1 MRRIV
6 KIFFIIIVLAFV
18 FPVTTF
24 ASKINHGNSDL
35 NGIEENEFEQLIMKI
50 ENLKIIYPESSDEMI
65 LEMMDNY
72 YLKSEIIDIW
82 ISLTEAEKKLCIR
95 YPLAALKVNK
105 AKNIATS
112 QTEKWFG
119 INGLGDGSDA
129 FRHGMWNAECGDD
142 NGDW

>member
-1 MRRIV
+1 M
-6 KIFFIIIVLAFV
+6 
-18 FPVTTF
+18 
-24 ASKINHGNSDL
+24 
-35 NGIEENEFEQLIMKI
+35 IMKI

>member
-6 KIFFIIIVLAFV
+6 KIFFIIIVLALV

-72 YLKSEIIDIW
+72 YLKSEIIDLDFSYRSRKETLY
-82 ISLTEAEKKLCIR
+82 SLSTCRLESE
-95 YPLAALKVNK
+95 
-105 AKNIATS
+105 
-112 QTEKWFG
+112 
-119 INGLGDGSDA
+119 
-129 FRHGMWNAECGDD
+129 
-142 NGDW
+142 

>member
-6 KIFFIIIVLAFV
+6 KIFFIIIVLALV

-65 LEMMDNY
+65 LEM
-72 YLKSEIIDIW
+72 IVIW
-82 ISLTEAEKKLCIR
+82 NGYIVYHICSISVLLLFRYIFKK
-95 YPLAALKVNK
+95 KKKNSFVNDW
-105 AKNIATS
+105 I
-112 QTEKWFG
+112 G
-119 INGLGDGSDA
+119 YIY
-129 FRHGMWNAECGDD
+129 GMAI
-142 NGDW
+142 

>member
-6 KIFFIIIVLAFV
+6 KIFFIIIVLALV

-65 LEMMDNY
+65 LEMMDN
-72 YLKSEIIDIW
+72 W